1 MGGSLGL
8 LLVWAGVLGTALL
21 LQAGVW
27 FFVPTIGF
35 GCYLAWTVFEVI
47 LNDEI
52 EDAVRVT
59 VLSTVSLVGGLAGS
73 RSPAQVLDAWPM
85 RRLRRPHSS
94 SGRSS
99 FSLSLQEASGWCCG
113 DCERLGPASGGQRPA
128 TTRFRGATV

>member
-59 VLSTVSLVGGLAGS
+59 VLSTVSLVGGLAIAFACPGLGRLADATSASTTFLVWALVVLALAAGS
-73 RSPAQVLDAWPM
+73 IGLVL
-85 RRLRRPHSS
+85 RRL
-94 SGRSS
+94 
-99 FSLSLQEASGWCCG
+99 
-113 DCERLGPASGGQRPA
+113 
-128 TTRFRGATV
+128 